1 LERAHLDTCRGPTH
15 HVPRHAQHARGI
27 TERVAGL
34 QTVRFRHPHVLE
46 GDLAVLDHFERNLV
60 LNLLN
65 AEAGRGLVLDDEAF
79 DLVVGNVTCP
89 DDRQVAPG
97 GIADPPLLTVED
109 PAVALALGGRRQA
122 AARSGANQR
131 LRQAETADFLEA
143 GHWRQPLLFLL
154 FRPVEGDRAHGQPAV
169 HAKEGTD
176 RRVDARQIHRD
187 EAKQLLTST
196 RTSITLEAKA
206 TDPELL

>member
-1 LERAHLDTCRGPTH
+1 
-15 HVPRHAQHARGI
+15 
-27 TERVAGL
+27 
-34 QTVRFRHPHVLE
+34 
-46 GDLAVLDHFERNLV
+46 RNLV

-79 DLVVGNVTCP
+79 DLLVGNVTCP

-97 GIADPPLLTVED
+97 GIADPPLLTVEA

-131 LRQAETADFLEA
+131 LGQAETADFLEA

-154 FRPVEGDRAHGQPAV
+154 FRPVEVNRAHGQAAV
-169 HAKEGTD
+169 HAKEGAD
-176 RRVDARQIHRD
+176 RPINR
-187 EAKQLLTST
+187 S
-196 RTSITLEAKA
+196 
-206 TDPELL
+206 